1 MSDIKTFEDK
11 FDHKPNK
18 IYEKDDDGDDLPP
31 KSPLHL
37 HAVPQIDNSAGGC
50 LAGLGKI
57 ALSVGIIALCLLYIC
72 KPDTFSALTYRVM
85 HMIPSP
91 SVARTVAKKKT
102 SPPTAPAV
110 AKKTASPTAPA
121 VAAPVRKKAAPDAP
135 AKPAVRSVLTLRGA
149 GSLPDFA
156 TAAKLNPD
164 LYDYADALHRLRFE
178 TLDKHHD
185 LVRRMIASWT
195 RESAPEKIESLT
207 GVPYKTFFNRIS
219 ARVLSQTVLPK
230 VGLTPTAD
238 DAMIAQDPVQ
248 IMATVYPYMKVAIA
262 NKTTARGVLGS
273 VEPVSSFLLHV
284 CRDDTECLGS
294 WDLLIDM
301 LGLGKYASLLEK
313 YPEIIYADGKRL

>member
-18 IYEKDDDGDDLPP
+18 IYEKDDDDDLPP

-37 HAVPQIDNSAGGC
+37 HAVPQIDNSASGC

-57 ALSVGIIALCLLYIC
+57 ALSVGTIALCLLYIC
-72 KPDTFSALTYRVM
+72 KPDTFSGLAYHVT
-85 HMIPSP
+85 HMFSAPSR
-91 SVARTVAKKKT
+91 ARTVARKAP
-102 SPPTAPAV
+102 SPATQAA
-110 AKKTASPTAPA
+110 AA
-121 VAAPVRKKAAPDAP
+121 VAAPAPAPKKAAPAAP
-135 AKPAVRSVLTLRGA
+135 AKPAVRSVLALRGA

-178 TLDKHHD
+178 TLDEHHN

-195 RESAPEKIESLT
+195 RESAPEKIEALT
-207 GVPYKTFFNRIS
+207 GIPYKTFFNRVS

-230 VGLTPTAD
+230 AGLTPTAG

-313 YPEIIYADGKRL
+313 YPETIYADGKRP

>member
-37 HAVPQIDNSAGGC
+37 HAVPQIDTSTSGC
-50 LAGLGKI
+50 LAGLCKI
-57 ALSVGIIALCLLYIC
+57 ALSVGTIALCLLYIC
-72 KPDTFSALTYRVM
+72 KPDTFSALAYRATRM
-85 HMIPSP
+85 FSSP
-91 SVARTVAKKKT
+91 SRARVVKKA
-102 SPPTAPAV
+102 PHPTTPA
-110 AKKTASPTAPA
+110 AATA
-121 VAAPVRKKAAPDAP
+121 AAPVQKKAVPAAP
-135 AKPAVRSVLTLRGA
+135 AKPAVRSVLALRGA

-156 TAAKLNPD
+156 TAAKPNRD

-178 TLDKHHD
+178 TLDKHHN

-195 RESAPEKIESLT
+195 RESAPEKIEALT
-207 GVPYKTFFNRIS
+207 GVPYKTFFDRVS

-230 VGLTPTAD
+230 AGLTPTAG

-313 YPEIIYADGKRL
+313 YPETIYADGKRP

>member
-37 HAVPQIDNSAGGC
+37 HAVPQIDTGTGGC

-57 ALSVGIIALCLLYIC
+57 ALSVGTIALCLLYIC
-72 KPDTFSALTYRVM
+72 KPDTFSALTYRATRM
-85 HMIPSP
+85 FSSP
-91 SVARTVAKKKT
+91 SRARVVKKT
-102 SPPTAPAV
+102 PRPTTQAA
-110 AKKTASPTAPA
+110 AT
-121 VAAPVRKKAAPDAP
+121 VAAPVQKKAAPAAP
-135 AKPAVRSVLTLRGA
+135 VKPAVRSVLALRGA

-178 TLDKHHD
+178 TLDEHHN

-195 RESAPEKIESLT
+195 RESAPEKIEALT
-207 GVPYKTFFNRIS
+207 GVPYKTFFNRVS

-230 VGLTPTAD
+230 AGLTPTAG

-248 IMATVYPYMKVAIA
+248 IMATVYPYMKIAIA

-313 YPEIIYADGKRL
+313 YPETIYADGKRP